1 MGIRVDIRG
10 IIKERSGKNLP
21 SWITYP
27 LERLIHQQEL
37 NQMLEEVE
45 GFDHKQTLDHVL
57 RSWNMT
63 CEPIF
68 TTPLDKNERY
78 IFASNHPFGGLDGML
93 LIQLL
98 QREWDDV
105 GAIVNN
111 LLMAIA
117 PLSPYWVP
125 INKFGR
131 QNSNASQLYDAA
143 LSSPTKQILT
153 FPAGACSRPI
163 NGSVVDTEW
172 KFRFVKD
179 AVRYN
184 RKIVPVYVEG
194 QLSWRF
200 YTLYRLR
207 KFFGVGV
214 NIEQGLLV
222 DEMFRLQGKHIR
234 VVFGAPVDV
243 QTLEGTFAEKALE
256 MRRRTYELQKYLTDE
271 ANNIPR

>member
-1 MGIRVDIRG
+1 MAIKVDIRG
-10 IIKERSGKNLP
+10 IIKARSGKTLP
-21 SWITYP
+21 GFIARP

-37 NQMLEEVE
+37 NQMLEEVD
-45 GFDHKQTLDHVL
+45 GMDHKQTLDHIL
-57 RSWNMT
+57 NSWRMT
-63 CEPIF
+63 CSAIF
-68 TTPLDKNERY
+68 TTPLDKSERY

-131 QNSNASQLYDAA
+131 QNSNASQIYDAA
-143 LSSPTKQILT
+143 LSSPTKQVLT

-163 NGSVVDTEW
+163 DGKVVDTEW

-179 AVRYN
+179 AVRYK
-184 RKIVPVYVEG
+184 RKVVPVYVEG

-200 YTLYRLR
+200 HTLYKLR
-207 KFFGVGV
+207 KFFGIGV

-222 DEMFRLQGKHIR
+222 DEMFRQQGKHIR
-234 VVFGAPVDV
+234 VVFGEPIDV
-243 QTLEGTFAEKALE
+243 ESFEGTVAQKALE
-256 MRRRTYELQKYLTDE
+256 IRKRSYELQKYLNDETDNS
-271 ANNIPR
+271 AR

>member
-1 MGIRVDIRG
+1 MGIRVDIG
-10 IIKERSGKNLP
+10 KIIRDRSGKKIP
-21 SWITYP
+21 RWIIAI
-27 LERLIHQQEL
+27 LERIIHQREL
-37 NQMLEEVE
+37 NQMLEQVD
-45 GFDHKQTLDHVL
+45 GLDHKQTLDKVL
-57 RSWNMT
+57 QCWRMES
-63 CEPIF
+63 EPIF
-68 TTPLDKNERY
+68 TTPLDQNERY

-98 QREWDDV
+98 QRKWDDV

-111 LLMAIA
+111 LLMAVA

-131 QNSNASQLYDAA
+131 QNAAASQAYDSAM
-143 LSSPTKQILT
+143 SSPTKQILT

-163 NGSVVDTEW
+163 DGKVVDTEW
-172 KFRFVKD
+172 KSRFIKD
-179 AVRYN
+179 AVKYN
-184 RKIVPVYVEG
+184 RRIVPVYVEG

-207 KFFGVGV
+207 NFFGVGV

-222 DEMFRLQGKHIR
+222 DEMLRQQGKRIR

-243 QTLEGTFAEKALE
+243 ESLDGTVAEKTLEL
-256 MRRRTYELQKYLTDE
+256 RRRTYELQKYLNDE
-271 ANNIPR
+271 TNNSTR

>member
-1 MGIRVDIRG
+1 MGLRVDIHG

-21 SWITYP
+21 RWVVAP
-27 LERLIHQQEL
+27 LERLIHQREL
-37 NQMLEEVE
+37 NQMLVEVE
-45 GFDHKQTLDHVL
+45 GFDHKQTLDHIL
-57 RSWNMT
+57 RSWDMN
-63 CEPIF
+63 CQAIF
-68 TTPLDKNERY
+68 TEPLDKNERY

-131 QNSNASQLYDAA
+131 QNGNASQIYDAA
-143 LSSPTKQILT
+143 LSSPTKQMLT
-153 FPAGACSRPI
+153 FPAGACSRVI
-163 NGSVVDTEW
+163 DGKVTDTEW
-172 KFRFVKD
+172 KNRFIKD
-179 AVRYN
+179 AIRYN
-184 RKIVPVYVEG
+184 RRIVPVFVEG
-194 QLSWRF
+194 ELSWRF

-207 KFFGVGV
+207 KLLGVGV

-222 DEMFRLQGKHIR
+222 DEMFRQQGKRIR
-234 VVFGAPVDV
+234 VVFGSPVDV
-243 QTLEGTFAEKALE
+243 HSLDGTIADKTLEIRRKA
-256 MRRRTYELQKYLTDE
+256 YELQKYLTHETD
-271 ANNIPR
+271 NTSR